1 MHNLIPYSGDVFA
14 LYKEAVDRKK
24 NGEVKERLVKAKN
37 VIQAYYAEFDKHFSA
52 RTLRSIASGR
62 VAAPLSGDLYDM
74 YGFEAAIVKK
84 VKTWLKANN
93 PVTVYGICQFC
104 GLKQFDTMD
113 HILPHKQYVE
123 YSVHARNLIPCCAD
137 CNRTKNEREVLNLY
151 QDTLPSVEYLIMDV
165 VPNGDTIDFRF
176 HLDNSKNL
184 VPAELYAKICDHF
197 DKLDLCAKMRTQA
210 TTQLARVVVQINTQ
224 YVRYGKDAVVEAV
237 NEELDGLRT
246 AYGYNSWE
254 VAFKKGLI
262 NSPVFWE
269 YYSKGLLR

>member
-1 MHNLIPYSGDVFA
+1 MHNLIPYSGNVFA
-14 LYKEAVDRKK
+14 LYEEAVDRKE
-24 NGEVKERLVKAKN
+24 NGDAKERLVKAKN
-37 VIQAYYAEFDKHFSA
+37 VIRAYYAEFDKHFSS
-52 RTLRSIASGR
+52 RTLRSIAPGR
-62 VAAPLSGDLYDM
+62 IAAPLSGDLYDM
-74 YGFEAAIVKK
+74 YSFEAAIVKK

-123 YSVHARNLIPCCAD
+123 YSVHARNLIPCCTD
-137 CNRTKNEREVLNLY
+137 CNRKKSEREVLNLY
-151 QDTLPSVEYLIMDV
+151 QDILPSVEYLIMDV
-165 VPNGDTIDFRF
+165 VPNGDTIDFTFR
-176 HLDNSKNL
+176 LDNSKNL
-184 VPAELYAKICDHF
+184 VPAALFDKIYDHF
-197 DKLDLCAKMRTQA
+197 DKLDLYAKMRIQA

-224 YVRYGKDAVVEAV
+224 YGRYGKDAVVEAV

>member
-1 MHNLIPYSGDVFA
+1 MHNLIPYSGDAFA
-14 LYKEAVDRKK
+14 LYKEAVERKDK
-24 NGEVKERLVKAKN
+24 GDAKERLVKANN
-37 VIQAYYAEFDKHFSA
+37 VIQDYYDEFDKHFSA
-52 RTLRSIASGR
+52 CTLRSITPR
-62 VAAPLSGDLYDM
+62 RIAAPLSGDLYDM

-104 GLKQFDTMD
+104 GLKPFDTMD

-123 YSVHARNLIPCCAD
+123 YSVHARNLIPCCTD
-137 CNRTKNEREVLNLY
+137 CNRKKNEREVLNLY
-151 QDTLPSVEYLIMDV
+151 KDTLPSVEYLIMDV
-165 VPNGDTIDFRF
+165 VPNGDTIDFTFR
-176 HLDNSKNL
+176 LDNSQNL
-184 VPAELYAKICDHF
+184 VPAELFAKICDHF
-197 DKLDLCAKMRTQA
+197 DKLDLFAKMRMQA

-237 NEELDGLRT
+237 NEELDGLRA

>member
-1 MHNLIPYSGDVFA
+1 MHNLIPYSGDAFA
-14 LYKEAVDRKK
+14 LYKEAVERKEK
-24 NGEVKERLVKAKN
+24 GDAKERLVKANN
-37 VIQAYYAEFDKHFSA
+37 VIQDYYDEFDKHFSA
-52 RTLRSIASGR
+52 CTLRSITPR
-62 VAAPLSGDLYDM
+62 RIAAPLSGDLYDM

-104 GLKQFDTMD
+104 GLKPFDTMD

-123 YSVHARNLIPCCAD
+123 YSVHARNLIPCCTD
-137 CNRTKNEREVLNLY
+137 CNRKKNEREVLNLY
-151 QDTLPSVEYLIMDV
+151 KDILPSVEYLIMDV
-165 VPNGDTIDFRF
+165 VPNGDTIDFTFR
-176 HLDNSKNL
+176 LDNSKNL
-184 VPAELYAKICDHF
+184 VPAALFDKIYDHF
-197 DKLDLCAKMRTQA
+197 DKLDLYAKMRIQA

-224 YVRYGKDAVVEAV
+224 YGRYGKDAVVEAV